1 MSTGVMWLVAPA
13 KAGPKLPRRKLDPG
27 PGSSPGQ
34 ALRRHDDA
42 PRGGVTVAAKFGT
55 SPQRRRH
62 LLDNRAR
69 RASRAP
75 TDHTAM
81 SSSAYTTSSRGA
93 AALTLLREDDVPR
106 WLRSA
111 PATHRR
117 WLQGSGF
124 RGRAGELALLPADA
138 APEAIFVFA
147 GDGSSTDFWRLAS
160 LPTRLPEGVWQCDD
174 LSRAGADRLALA
186 WGIGAYQFTRYRKAD
201 RAPATLAWPRHA
213 DRAAVERAVNAAAL
227 ARDLINTPAQDMG
240 PSALAQ
246 AAAKMAR
253 RLGMKSRVVVGDA
266 LLKNGYRLIH
276 AVGRAA
282 ADAPRLIDLSWGN
295 AKNPKVTLV
304 GKGVCFDTG
313 GLDIKTAD
321 GMKLMKKDMG
331 GAAHALALAQMI
343 VQAELPVRLRVLV
356 PAVENAIAGNA
367 LRPLDVITSKKGL
380 TVEIGNTDA
389 EGRLIL
395 ADALD
400 EACRDKPALLVDLA
414 TLTGAARVALGP
426 DLPALFVDDEPLAA
440 ELLAAAERE
449 ADPMW
454 RMPLWQPYRPRLKS
468 NVADLNNVA
477 DGPMAGAV
485 NAALFLQEFVAAG
498 VPWIHLDL
506 FGWNPWPA
514 PGRPVGAQA
523 QCLRALFSLIQARFA
538 APARHRR

>member
-55 SPQRRRH
+55 SPQRCRH

-124 RGRAGELALLPADA
+124 RGRAGELALLPADS

-147 GDGSSTDFWRLAS
+147 GGGSSTDFWRLAS
-160 LPTRLPEGVWQCDD
+160 LPKRLPEGVWQCDD

-213 DRAAVERAVNAAAL
+213 DRAAVERAVDAAAL

-367 LRPLDVITSKKGL
+367 LRPLDVIKTKKGL
-380 TVEIGNTDA
+380 
-389 EGRLIL
+389 
-395 ADALD
+395 
-400 EACRDKPALLVDLA
+400 
-414 TLTGAARVALGP
+414 
-426 DLPALFVDDEPLAA
+426 
-440 ELLAAAERE
+440 
-449 ADPMW
+449 
-454 RMPLWQPYRPRLKS
+454 
-468 NVADLNNVA
+468 
-477 DGPMAGAV
+477 
-485 NAALFLQEFVAAG
+485 
-498 VPWIHLDL
+498 
-506 FGWNPWPA
+506 
-514 PGRPVGAQA
+514 
-523 QCLRALFSLIQARFA
+523 
-538 APARHRR
+538 

>member
-1 MSTGVMWLVAPA
+1 MSPA
-13 KAGPKLPRRKLDPG
+13 A
-27 PGSSPGQ
+27 
-34 ALRRHDDA
+34 
-42 PRGGVTVAAKFGT
+42 FT
-55 SPQRRRH
+55 S
-62 LLDNRAR
+62 
-69 RASRAP
+69 
-75 TDHTAM
+75 
-81 SSSAYTTSSRGA
+81 SSRGA
-93 AALTLLREDDVPR
+93 AALLPLREAALPQ

-111 PATHRR
+111 PAEQRR
-117 WLQGSGF
+117 WLQASGF
-124 RGRAGELALLPADA
+124 RGRAGELALLPGDDVPQAL
-138 APEAIFVFA
+138 FVFA
-147 GDGSSTDFWRLAS
+147 DDGSSADFWRQAA
-160 LPTRLPEGVWQCDD
+160 LPMRLPEGAW
-174 LSRAGADRLALA
+174 RAGELPAPVSERLALA
-186 WGIGAYQFTRYRKAD
+186 WGIGAYQFTRYRKAE
-201 RAPATLAWPRHA
+201 RAPAALVWPDNAGRTA
-213 DRAAVERAVNAAAL
+213 IQRSVDAATL
-227 ARDLINTPAQDMG
+227 ARDLINTPAQDLG
-240 PSALAQ
+240 PSALAR
-246 AAAKMAR
+246 AAQQMAR
-253 RLGMKSRVVVGDA
+253 AHRMRARVVVGDA
-266 LLKNGYRLIH
+266 LLKDGYGLIH

-282 ADAPRLIDLSWGN
+282 ADAPRLIDLRWGE
-295 AKNPKVTLV
+295 AGHPKVTLV

-343 VQAELPVRLRVLV
+343 VQAKLPVRLRVLV

-395 ADALD
+395 ADALA
-400 EACRDKPALLVDLA
+400 EACAEKPALLIDLA

-426 DLPALFVDDEPLAA
+426 DLPALFVNDETLAA
-440 ELLAAAERE
+440 ELLEHSERE

-454 RMPLWQPYRPRLKS
+454 RMPLWAPYRPRLKS
-468 NVADLNNVA
+468 GVADLNNVA

-523 QCLRALFSLIQARFA
+523 QCLRALFALLEARFRARGGRRAPRAPKRTGA
-538 APARHRR
+538 APA

>member
-1 MSTGVMWLVAPA
+1 M
-13 KAGPKLPRRKLDPG
+13 
-27 PGSSPGQ
+27 SSP
-34 ALRRHDDA
+34 AFT
-42 PRGGVTVAAKFGT
+42 P
-55 SPQRRRH
+55 
-62 LLDNRAR
+62 
-69 RASRAP
+69 
-75 TDHTAM
+75 
-81 SSSAYTTSSRGA
+81 SSRGA
-93 AALTLLREDDVPR
+93 AALTLLREADVPQ

-111 PATHRR
+111 PAEQRR

-124 RGRAGELALLPADA
+124 KGRAGELALLPGDVSPNAL
-138 APEAIFVFA
+138 FVFA
-147 GDGSSTDFWRLAS
+147 GDGSSADFWRLAG
-160 LPTRLPEGVWQCDD
+160 LPMRLPEGGWQCGD
-174 LSRAGADRLALA
+174 LSRATADRLALA
-186 WGIGAYQFTRYRKAD
+186 WGIGAYQFTRYRQAE
-201 RAPATLAWPRHA
+201 RAPASLVWPRHA
-213 DRAAVERAVNAAAL
+213 DRAAVQRTVDAAAL

-246 AAAKMAR
+246 AALQMAR
-253 RLGMKSRVVVGDA
+253 RLRMKARVVVGEA
-266 LLKNGYRLIH
+266 LLKNGFGLIH

-282 ADAPRLIDLSWGN
+282 ADAPRLIDLTWGEGSH
-295 AKNPKVTLV
+295 PKVTLV

-343 VQAELPVRLRVLV
+343 VQAKLPVRLRVLV

-367 LRPLDVITSKKGL
+367 LRPLDVIKSKKGL

-395 ADALD
+395 ADALE
-400 EACRDKPALLVDLA
+400 EACLEKPALLVDLA

-426 DLPALFVDDEPLAA
+426 DLPALFVNVERLAA
-440 ELLAAAERE
+440 DLLAHAERE

-454 RMPLWQPYRPRLKS
+454 RMPLWAPYRPRLKS
-468 NVADLNNVA
+468 GVADLNNVA

-506 FGWNPWPA
+506 FGWNPWAA

-523 QCLRALFSLIQARFA
+523 QCLRALYALIEARFA
-538 APARHRR
+538 APAGRKR

>member
-1 MSTGVMWLVAPA
+1 MSPA
-13 KAGPKLPRRKLDPG
+13 A
-27 PGSSPGQ
+27 
-34 ALRRHDDA
+34 
-42 PRGGVTVAAKFGT
+42 FT
-55 SPQRRRH
+55 S
-62 LLDNRAR
+62 
-69 RASRAP
+69 
-75 TDHTAM
+75 
-81 SSSAYTTSSRGA
+81 SSRGA
-93 AALTLLREDDVPR
+93 AALLLLREAALPQ

-111 PATHRR
+111 PAEQRR
-117 WLQGSGF
+117 WLQASGF
-124 RGRAGELALLPADA
+124 RGRAGELALLPGDDVPQAL
-138 APEAIFVFA
+138 FVFA
-147 GDGSSTDFWRLAS
+147 DDGSSADFWRQAA
-160 LPTRLPEGVWQCDD
+160 LPMRLPEGTWQVGE
-174 LSRAGADRLALA
+174 LPAPVSERLALA
-186 WGIGAYQFTRYRKAD
+186 WGIGAYQFTRYRKAE
-201 RAPATLAWPRHA
+201 RAPAALVWPDNAGRTA
-213 DRAAVERAVNAAAL
+213 IQRSVDAATL
-227 ARDLINTPAQDMG
+227 ARDLINTPAQDLG
-240 PSALAQ
+240 PSALAR
-246 AAAKMAR
+246 AAQQMAR
-253 RLGMKSRVVVGDA
+253 AHRMRARVVVGDA
-266 LLKNGYRLIH
+266 LLKDGYGLIH

-282 ADAPRLIDLSWGN
+282 ADAPRLIDLRWGE
-295 AKNPKVTLV
+295 AGHPKVTLV

-343 VQAELPVRLRVLV
+343 VQAKLPVRLRVLV

-395 ADALD
+395 ADALA
-400 EACRDKPALLVDLA
+400 EACAEKPALLIDLA

-426 DLPALFVDDEPLAA
+426 DLPALFVNDETLAA
-440 ELLAAAERE
+440 ELLEHSERE

-454 RMPLWQPYRPRLKS
+454 RMPLWAPYRPRLKS
-468 NVADLNNVA
+468 GVADLNNVA

-523 QCLRALFSLIQARFA
+523 QCLRALFALLEARFRARGGRRAPRAPKRTGA
-538 APARHRR
+538 APA

>member
-1 MSTGVMWLVAPA
+1 MSPA
-13 KAGPKLPRRKLDPG
+13 A
-27 PGSSPGQ
+27 
-34 ALRRHDDA
+34 
-42 PRGGVTVAAKFGT
+42 FT
-55 SPQRRRH
+55 S
-62 LLDNRAR
+62 
-69 RASRAP
+69 
-75 TDHTAM
+75 
-81 SSSAYTTSSRGA
+81 SSRGA
-93 AALTLLREDDVPR
+93 AALLPLREAALPQ

-111 PATHRR
+111 PAEQRR
-117 WLQGSGF
+117 WLQASGF
-124 RGRAGELALLPADA
+124 RGRAGELALLPGDDVPQAL
-138 APEAIFVFA
+138 FVFA
-147 GDGSSTDFWRLAS
+147 DDGSSADFWRQAA
-160 LPTRLPEGVWQCDD
+160 LPMRLPEGAWQVGE
-174 LSRAGADRLALA
+174 LPAPVSERLALA
-186 WGIGAYQFTRYRKAD
+186 WGIGAYQFTRYRKAE
-201 RAPATLAWPRHA
+201 RAPATLVWPDNA
-213 DRAAVERAVNAAAL
+213 GRAAILRSVDAAAL
-227 ARDLINTPAQDMG
+227 ARDLINTPAQDLG
-240 PSALAQ
+240 PSALAR
-246 AAAKMAR
+246 AAQQMAR
-253 RLGMKSRVVVGDA
+253 AQRMRARVIVGDA
-266 LLKNGYRLIH
+266 LLKDGYGLIH

-282 ADAPRLIDLSWGN
+282 ADAPRLIDLRWGD
-295 AKNPKVTLV
+295 AGHPKVTLV

-343 VQAELPVRLRVLV
+343 AQAKLPVRLRVLV

-395 ADALD
+395 ADALA
-400 EACRDKPALLVDLA
+400 EACAEKPALLIDLA

-426 DLPALFVDDEPLAA
+426 DLPALFVNDETLAA
-440 ELLAAAERE
+440 ELLEHSERE

-454 RMPLWQPYRPRLKS
+454 RMPLWAPYRPRLKS
-468 NVADLNNVA
+468 GVADLNNVA

-523 QCLRALFSLIQARFA
+523 QCLRALFALLEARFRARGGRRAPRAPKRTGA
-538 APARHRR
+538 APA

>member
-1 MSTGVMWLVAPA
+1 MSPA
-13 KAGPKLPRRKLDPG
+13 A
-27 PGSSPGQ
+27 
-34 ALRRHDDA
+34 
-42 PRGGVTVAAKFGT
+42 FT
-55 SPQRRRH
+55 S
-62 LLDNRAR
+62 
-69 RASRAP
+69 
-75 TDHTAM
+75 
-81 SSSAYTTSSRGA
+81 SSRGA
-93 AALTLLREDDVPR
+93 AALLPLREAALPQ

-111 PATHRR
+111 PAEQRR
-117 WLQGSGF
+117 WLQASGF
-124 RGRAGELALLPADA
+124 RGRAGELALLPGDEVPQAL
-138 APEAIFVFA
+138 FVFA
-147 GDGSSTDFWRLAS
+147 DDGSSADFWRQAA
-160 LPTRLPEGVWQCDD
+160 LPMRLPEGTWQVGE
-174 LSRAGADRLALA
+174 LPAPVSERLALA
-186 WGIGAYQFTRYRKAD
+186 WGIGAYQFTRYRKAE
-201 RAPATLAWPRHA
+201 RAPATLVWPDNAGRTA
-213 DRAAVERAVNAAAL
+213 IQRSVDAATL
-227 ARDLINTPAQDMG
+227 ARDLINTPAQDLG
-240 PSALAQ
+240 PSALAR
-246 AAAKMAR
+246 AAQQMAR
-253 RLGMKSRVVVGDA
+253 AHRMRARVIVGDA
-266 LLKNGYRLIH
+266 LLKDGYGLIH

-282 ADAPRLIDLSWGN
+282 ADAPRLIDLRWGE
-295 AKNPKVTLV
+295 AGHPKVTLV

-343 VQAELPVRLRVLV
+343 VQAKLPVRLRVLV

-395 ADALD
+395 ADALA
-400 EACRDKPALLVDLA
+400 EACAEKPALLIDLA

-426 DLPALFVDDEPLAA
+426 DLPALFVNDETLAA
-440 ELLAAAERE
+440 ELLEHSERE

-454 RMPLWQPYRPRLKS
+454 RMPLWAPYRPRLKS
-468 NVADLNNVA
+468 GVADLNNVA

-523 QCLRALFSLIQARFA
+523 QCLRALFALLEARFRARGGRRAPRAPKRTGA
-538 APARHRR
+538 APA

>member
-1 MSTGVMWLVAPA
+1 M
-13 KAGPKLPRRKLDPG
+13 
-27 PGSSPGQ
+27 SSP
-34 ALRRHDDA
+34 AFT
-42 PRGGVTVAAKFGT
+42 P
-55 SPQRRRH
+55 
-62 LLDNRAR
+62 
-69 RASRAP
+69 
-75 TDHTAM
+75 
-81 SSSAYTTSSRGA
+81 SSRGA
-93 AALTLLREDDVPR
+93 AALTLLREADVPQ

-111 PATHRR
+111 PAEQRR

-124 RGRAGELALLPADA
+124 KGRAGELALLPGDVSPNAL
-138 APEAIFVFA
+138 FVFA
-147 GDGSSTDFWRLAS
+147 GDGSSADFWRLAG
-160 LPTRLPEGVWQCDD
+160 LPMRLPEGGWQCGD
-174 LSRAGADRLALA
+174 LSRATADRLALA
-186 WGIGAYQFTRYRKAD
+186 WGIGAYQFTRYRQAE
-201 RAPATLAWPRHA
+201 RAPALLVWPRHA
-213 DRAAVERAVNAAAL
+213 DRAAVQRTVDAAAL

-246 AAAKMAR
+246 AALQMAR
-253 RLGMKSRVVVGDA
+253 RLRMKARVVVGEA
-266 LLKNGYRLIH
+266 LLKNGFGLIH

-282 ADAPRLIDLSWGN
+282 ADAPRLIDLTWGE
-295 AKNPKVTLV
+295 ASHPKVTLV

-343 VQAELPVRLRVLV
+343 VQAKLPVRLRVLV
-356 PAVENAIAGNA
+356 PAVENAIGGNA
-367 LRPLDVITSKKGL
+367 LRPLDVIKSKKGL

-395 ADALD
+395 ADALE
-400 EACRDKPALLVDLA
+400 EACLEKPALLVDLA

-426 DLPALFVDDEPLAA
+426 DLPALFVNVERLAA
-440 ELLAAAERE
+440 DLLAHAERE

-454 RMPLWQPYRPRLKS
+454 RMPLWAPYRPRLKS
-468 NVADLNNVA
+468 GVADLNNVA

-506 FGWNPWPA
+506 FGWNPWAA

-523 QCLRALFSLIQARFA
+523 QCLRALYALIEARFA
-538 APARHRR
+538 APAGRKR